1 MVAALHKAGLDEVD
15 VRIFTADNGG
25 LTVAR
30 FLPSSARETRC

>member
-1 MVAALHKAGLDEVD
+1 MVAALRKAGLDEVD
-15 VRIFTADNGG
+15 IQILSADNSG